1 MRQPKYFCQYLS
13 PMKKEELS
21 LALKGKLNISN
32 HIKELITNAKE
43 EVIICTSSQE
53 FASKL
58 KLFRQTFDILK
69 KFINEH
75 PKTVILTQVN
85 GSEDILQSSFILRI
99 PIILFIRDP
108 FRKQDLLCLRQI
120 REKNQKIWIVF
131 NSNFTSQAKRF
142 DRIRKLIPTSVIY
155 PPIEID
161 KLKNKDIS
169 RANFVTLVNPTLL
182 KGGKILIKLALDF
195 PNEKFLAVQGW
206 YDPKH
211 ENLNLNGIKNIT
223 FWPSQENI
231 GKVFKVTKILLFPS
245 QWPEPFGR
253 TAVEALAAGIPVIA
267 SRCGGLTESLDNSV
281 HFVDHYQTYSAWK
294 TKLNYLLNNKDE
306 RNKYNKSGKS
316 QAEKFETRKAI
327 KQLIP
332 IINN

>member
-1 MRQPKYFCQYLS
+1 MPNVLPTILFINKKIPHLLSFKAGGEISINILLSSLQQRNYPVYSIGTVKDRGGFPNLYNSIEDVLKESKRRKYQIKRYIKSKFI
-13 PMKKEELS
+13 ELNS
-21 LALKGKLNISN
+21 TFPV
-32 HIKELITNAKE
+32 LIYNK
-43 EVIICTSSQE
+43 
-53 FASKL
+53 FK
-58 KLFRQTFDILK
+58 TFDILK

-169 RANFVTLVNPTLL
+169 RANFVTLVNP
-182 KGGKILIKLALDF
+182 KEKVNVVKDDPSDNILIECALESNSKYIITSD
-195 PNEKFLAVQGW
+195 
-206 YDPKH
+206 KH
-211 ENLNLNGIKNIT
+211 
-223 FWPSQENI
+223 
-231 GKVFKVTKILLFPS
+231 
-245 QWPEPFGR
+245 
-253 TAVEALAAGIPVIA
+253 
-267 SRCGGLTESLDNSV
+267 
-281 HFVDHYQTYSAWK
+281 
-294 TKLNYLLNNKDE
+294 LLNIKE
-306 RNKYNKSGKS
+306 YKGIRIIKP
-316 QAEKFETRKAI
+316 EETRAI
-327 KQLIP
+327 L
-332 IINN
+332 